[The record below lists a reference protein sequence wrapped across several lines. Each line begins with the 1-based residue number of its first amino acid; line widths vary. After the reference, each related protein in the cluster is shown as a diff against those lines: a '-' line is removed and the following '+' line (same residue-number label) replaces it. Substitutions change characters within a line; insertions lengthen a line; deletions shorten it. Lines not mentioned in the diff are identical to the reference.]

1 MATITLYE
9 LGNYNNGHLMLFLTL
24 IRISPAVLEKT
35 ISPVNPV

>member
-1 MATITLYE
+1 MESFGLEVAEEKTDL
-9 LGNYNNGHLMLFLTL
+9 LLFPTL